1 MGAARGRTPVNC
13 GYLRSLSVGGATRS
27 ITSTSV
33 GNRSCRVWCGSAASL
48 VVEDEI
54 ELCEIMGKA
63 LELSGYTVIG
73 ARDGKDALEKLDGLD
88 GFVQQLRNRAR
99 FAAVPIIVHSSTA
112 GPAPPRVRGQFS
124 VGGMTRSIT
133 STWIGARCGWS
144 LSPSCSSSA
153 VKSEG
158 RSETAVAEAAG
169 GGPPRPSS

>member
-73 ARDGKDALEKLDGLD
+73 ARDGKDALEKVESTPGIDLVLMDVMMPGMDGYETT
-88 GFVQQLRNRAR
+88 RAIR
-99 FAAVPIIVHSSTA
+99 ERAQFRGLPIIALTA
-112 GPAPPRVRGQFS
+112 KAMKGDREKC
-124 VGGMTRSIT
+124 I
-133 STWIGARCGWS
+133 
-144 LSPSCSSSA
+144 
-153 VKSEG
+153 
-158 RSETAVAEAAG
+158 AAG
-169 GGPPRPSS
+169 ASDYITKPVDTDQLLSLMRVWLYR